1 MIEAVYAVLLYGEHV
16 GAIHRRD
23 AFTKFIFDSDYWDRP
38 DRAVLG
44 RWFEDHPRRQP
55 HATNHVPAWFS
66 NLLPEGRLRDLIA
79 REQGVSIYR
88 EIELLVR
95 IGNDLPGAVEVV
107 PDQHAHVEAD
117 FSASVEASAPVSR
130 AAGRMRFSLAGMGM
144 KFSMRQDGDRIVLPA
159 HGEGGDWIV
168 KIPDAAFPGLP
179 ANELAVMRL
188 AHEVGIEVPETRMVQ
203 RDQVGDLG
211 EGAWPS
217 DETEAYMVRRF
228 DRTAGGQARGRVHIE
243 DFAQVLGRFGSG
255 DGKYKST
262 VKTLAALAYRGQ
274 DHDSLREMVRR
285 TVFNPLVGNGDAHL
299 KNWSFIYPDRM
310 RARLSPAYDL
320 VCTAV
325 YLPHS
330 DNLELGLPFLGATR
344 LSEVSREHF
353 ARLQDLLRVG
363 DEDVLD
369 VVDEV
374 LERFGDAWVDGAGD
388 RMPSPVA
395 EWIGTHVDGT
405 RRQLQPS
412 A

>member
-23 AFTKFIFDSDYWDRP
+23 AFTKFVFDSDYWDRP

-55 HATNHVPAWFS
+55 HATDRVPAWFS
-66 NLLPEGRLRDLIA
+66 NLLPEGWLRDLIA

-88 EIELLVR
+88 EIELLAR
-95 IGNDLPGAVEVV
+95 IGNDLPGAVEVI
-107 PDQHAHVEAD
+107 PDRHAHIEAD
-117 FSASVEASAPVSR
+117 FDASVEASAPVLR

-203 RDQVGDLG
+203 RDQVSDLG
-211 EGAWPS
+211 EGAWSS
-217 DETEAYMVRRF
+217 DENEAYMVRRF
-228 DRTAGGQARGRVHIE
+228 DRTAGGRVHME

-255 DGKYKST
+255 EGKYASAVET
-262 VKTLAALAYRGQ
+262 VAALAYRGQ
-274 DHDSLREMVRR
+274 DRASLREMVRR
-285 TVFNPLVGNGDAHL
+285 TVFNLLVGNGDAHL
-299 KNWSFIYPDRM
+299 KNWSLIYPDRM

-325 YLPHS
+325 YLPHPG
-330 DNLELGLPFLGATR
+330 NLELGLPFLGAMR

-353 ARLQDLLRVG
+353 ARLQELLRVG

-369 VVDEV
+369 VVDET
-374 LERFGDAWVDGAGD
+374 LERFGDAWTDDPGD
-388 RMPSPVA
+388 RMPSSVA
-395 EWIGTHVDGT
+395 EWIRTHVDGT
-405 RRQLQPS
+405 LRQLQLRPFS
-412 A
+412 

>member
-88 EIELLVR
+88 EIELLAR
-95 IGNDLPGAVEVV
+95 IGNDLPGAVEVI
-107 PDQHAHVEAD
+107 PDRHAHIEAD
-117 FSASVEASAPVSR
+117 FSASVEASAPVLR

-203 RDQVGDLG
+203 RDQVSDLG
-211 EGAWPS
+211 EGAWSS
-217 DETEAYMVRRF
+217 DENEAYMVRRF
-228 DRTAGGQARGRVHIE
+228 DRTAGGRVHME

-255 DGKYKST
+255 EGKYASAVET
-262 VKTLAALAYRGQ
+262 VAALAYRGQ
-274 DHDSLREMVRR
+274 DRASLREMVRR
-285 TVFNPLVGNGDAHL
+285 TVFNLLVGNGDAHL
-299 KNWSFIYPDRM
+299 KNWSLIYPDRM

-325 YLPHS
+325 YLPHPG
-330 DNLELGLPFLGATR
+330 NLELGLPFLGAMR

-353 ARLQDLLRVG
+353 ARLQELLRVG

-369 VVDEV
+369 VVDET
-374 LERFGDAWVDGAGD
+374 LERFGDAWTDDPGD
-388 RMPSPVA
+388 RMPSSVA
-395 EWIGTHVDGT
+395 EWIRTHVDGT
-405 RRQLQPS
+405 LRQLQLRPFS
-412 A
+412 